1 MKRTTIGTIVSGLD
15 SFLQT
20 FHYRT
25 CFWNGGS
32 DRFERLGRK
41 YGANARWFH
50 AMLTGRIL

>member
-1 MKRTTIGTIVSGLD
+1 MLGGNNVYPLPHASL
-15 SFLQT
+15 
-20 FHYRT
+20 
-25 CFWNGGS
+25 NGGS